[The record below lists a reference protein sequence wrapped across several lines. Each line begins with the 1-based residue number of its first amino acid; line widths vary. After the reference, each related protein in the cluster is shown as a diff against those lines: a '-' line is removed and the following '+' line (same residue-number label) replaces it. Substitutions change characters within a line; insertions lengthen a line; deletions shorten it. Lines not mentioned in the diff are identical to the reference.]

1 MIPIS
6 RATKPTAKYTG
17 RFPSPPPVLGAIG
30 VPGTSVAV
38 GCGPGFLVGPG
49 VGGTGVLVGGMG
61 VAVGGIGVLVTGVPV
76 GGGSGVLVGEP
87 PTQWLSCKD
96 G

>member
-1 MIPIS
+1 MPIRRPS
-6 RATKPTAKYTG
+6 SATGTKIGQY
-17 RFPSPPPVLGAIG
+17 PSPPPVLGAIG